1 MNLIKTYEKELEER
15 KRQSFELGEE
25 NNSFVNG
32 VIEQL
37 KTTIED
43 LKKQAMNDRFFL
55 EEIVYK
61 IFQKDTEHY
70 ETLTRDFLS
79 EYVQNLPI
87 TEFERTKYIK
97 EVMGFNEDM
106 DYYFKSEKQLAYF
119 LKEHKLQTEEE
130 LSNEALEN
138 YSIIDVTTPTEN

>member
-1 MNLIKTYEKELEER
+1 LEER
-15 KRQSFELGEE
+15 KRQSFELGEGE
-25 NNSFVNG
+25 NAFVNG
-32 VIEQL
+32 IIAQL
-37 KTTIED
+37 EMTIQD

-61 IFQKDTEHY
+61 IFQEDEDHY
-70 ETLTRDFLS
+70 TTLTRDFLS

-97 EVMGFNEDM
+97 EVMGFDEEM

-119 LKEHKLQTEEE
+119 LKERKLPSEEE
-130 LSNEALEN
+130 LTDEELEN